1 MVDHKMMVLFVSIA
15 VAAASS
21 GATAQDWRSESS
33 QRNGACFYED
43 ADYSGDYFCLRT
55 GEQLDS
61 LWPGTNDRIS
71 SIFTFGRAEV
81 TVFRDNGFRGPSR
94 RFDYDVPNLQDW
106 NDRISSI
113 RVQRRGGRGHSGSS
127 GGYRDA
133 DRMIRRAYQD
143 LLGREPEAE
152 GLRHYRSLVIDDGWT
167 EAQVREAIRESSEYR
182 ERSTMTQAKAE
193 EIVRRAYLSV
203 LNREP
208 DAGSRGYVQNVLR
221 KGWTQQDVERELRRS
236 PEYRG
241 R

>member
-1 MVDHKMMVLFVSIA
+1 
-15 VAAASS
+15 
-21 GATAQDWRSESS
+21 
-33 QRNGACFYED
+33 
-43 ADYSGDYFCLRT
+43 
-55 GEQLDS
+55 
-61 LWPGTNDRIS
+61 
-71 SIFTFGRAEV
+71 
-81 TVFRDNGFRGPSR
+81 
-94 RFDYDVPNLQDW
+94 
-106 NDRISSI
+106 
-113 RVQRRGGRGHSGSS
+113 
-127 GGYRDA
+127 
-133 DRMIRRAYQD
+133 MIRRAYQD